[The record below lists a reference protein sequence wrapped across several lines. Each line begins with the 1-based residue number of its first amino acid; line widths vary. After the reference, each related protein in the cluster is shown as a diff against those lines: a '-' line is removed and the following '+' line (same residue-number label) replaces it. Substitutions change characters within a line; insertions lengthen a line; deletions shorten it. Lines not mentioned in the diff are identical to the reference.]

1 MGTLFNDCDAEFLD
15 CIAQESV
22 ELVGTNAKIFQFD
35 EQASQIDPLWQ
46 EEITTVY
53 KEDEYGNVGIDCP
66 VFFRAPNRSALM
78 GEEGFRIQRTSTL
91 QIAVADMRE
100 RGLRRL
106 RQGDIILLWTDKY
119 YDVVESSSTDG
130 QVSDSGRSV
139 MLEFDVVRRT
149 EGVPESFWRPGE
161 DNG

>member
-15 CIAQESV
+15 CIAQESI
-22 ELVGTNAKIFQFD
+22 ELVGTTAKIFQFD

-46 EEITTVY
+46 EETTTVY
-53 KEDEYGNVGIDCP
+53 KEDENGNVGIDCP
-66 VFFRAPNRSALM
+66 VFFRSPNRSALM
-78 GEEGFRIQRTSTL
+78 GEEGFRLQRTSTL
-91 QIAVADMRE
+91 QIAVADMRK

-149 EGVPESFWRPGE
+149 EGVPESLWRPGE